1 MVTGDNIVTARA
13 IAKDVGILK
22 GREDELVMEGAE
34 FIKLIGGVVCK
45 KCKTAVCDCARTVKE
60 A

>member
-1 MVTGDNIVTARA
+1 MVTGDNLITAKA

-22 GREDELVMEGAE
+22 GDPDELVMEGAE

-45 KCKTAVCDCARTVKE
+45 KCRTLTCNCARTVK
-60 A
+60 